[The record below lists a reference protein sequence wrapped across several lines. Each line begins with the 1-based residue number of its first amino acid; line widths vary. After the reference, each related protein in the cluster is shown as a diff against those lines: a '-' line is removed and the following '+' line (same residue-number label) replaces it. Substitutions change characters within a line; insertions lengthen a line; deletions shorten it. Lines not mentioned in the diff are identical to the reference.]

1 MMFVAVEDADT
12 AVTNAGTYPNALV
25 NDNTEPSIVLNTNVP
40 IPPTYN
46 PPATNPNCG
55 VVNDALTKVEPD
67 VGVTAAPPENCP
79 FSTKFC

>member
-1 MMFVAVEDADT
+1 MLVAVEDADT
-12 AVTNAGTYPNALV
+12 AVIKPGTYPNAFE

-55 VVNDALTKVEPD
+55 LLKDALSKVEPD

-79 FSTKFC
+79 FSMKSC